1 MLLYRNNCHHYL
13 DYDNDWLQHDEVVEE
28 FELSFQHL
36 CSGMIVLFIV
46 CVIFF
51 AEEFASTY
59 SALMREASVDEYY
72 PVDDLKDN
80 HHNKAAVDKK

>member
-1 MLLYRNNCHHYL
+1 
-13 DYDNDWLQHDEVVEE
+13 
-28 FELSFQHL
+28 
-36 CSGMIVLFIV
+36 MIVLFIV